1 MTRTAAIL
9 TDTIRLTEYQNWL
22 GDLSE
27 EEAEYILLHLSPKVA
42 IRRRVQDDKYVLNP
56 NQYVG
61 IVTLPSGR
69 RLESYPKVPVRNLFY
84 MLGVAYDLPS
94 PFRDELAKYAQLDE
108 LLEFV
113 VSFFADLV
121 ERRLDQG
128 LYRSYVEQEDNLMAV
143 RGRILFAEDVR
154 HNYVLRHRT
163 YCRYAEFSWDIPEN
177 QIIRQVTYLLGG
189 WGLRPNLRRRLHRL
203 DGALSEITSV
213 TLPASIISGFQY
225 NRLNEDYR
233 HLHQLCRLFL
243 EGSSLSEESGPF
255 DFQTFLVNMDKLF
268 EKFVTEILRERALSD
283 MVVDEQVSTYLG
295 HDHKVLM
302 RPDILVS
309 EGERVVLVAD
319 CKYKRL
325 EPNEFKNHDVYQ
337 MLAYCTAT
345 RVQRGVLIYP
355 LHAAVIQD
363 EVKIRNT
370 QAVVQQVV
378 IDLGKEEIA
387 ALDLECAAFARG
399 VLGSVQ
405 SYAN

>member
-1 MTRTAAIL
+1 VTETADIV
-9 TDTIRLTEYQNWL
+9 TEVVQLTEYQDWIGN
-22 GDLSE
+22 LSGE
-27 EEAEYILLHLSPKVA
+27 DAEYILLHLSPKVA
-42 IRRRVQDDKYVLNP
+42 IRRRVQDDQYVLNP

-84 MLGVAYDLPS
+84 MLAVAFNLPS

-108 LLEFV
+108 ILEFV

-128 LYRSYVEQEDNLMAV
+128 LYRSYVEQEDNLTTV

-154 HNYVLRHRT
+154 RNYVLRHRT
-163 YCRYAEFSWDIPEN
+163 CSRYTEFSWDIPEN

-189 WGLRPNLRRRLHRL
+189 WELRGNLRRRLHRL
-203 DGALSEITSV
+203 DGALTEITPV
-213 TLPASIISGFQY
+213 NLPASMISRFQY

-233 HLHQLCRLFL
+233 QLHQFCRLFL
-243 EGSSLSEESGPF
+243 EGASLSEESGPF
-255 DFQTFLVNMDKLF
+255 DFQTFLIDMNKLF
-268 EKFVTEILRERALSD
+268 ERFVAQILLERALDD
-283 MVVDEQVSTYLG
+283 MVIDDQVPVYLG
-295 HDHKVLM
+295 YKRKVLM
-302 RPDILVS
+302 RPDIVVS
-309 EGERVVLVAD
+309 EGETVVVVAD

-325 EPNEFKNHDVYQ
+325 EPDEFKNHDIYQ

-345 RVQRGVLIYP
+345 RVQRGLLIYP

-370 QAVVQQVV
+370 QTAVRQVV
-378 IDLGKEEIA
+378 IDLSKEEISE
-387 ALDLECAAFARG
+387 LNQECDAFADG
-399 VLGSVQ
+399 VFCLV
-405 SYAN
+405 